1 MADDAVDVFVYTGVG
16 EGAIV
21 PKDVIRVRVN
31 TTVLA
36 IPIEAFHY
44 CAALTEVELH
54 HDLREIG
61 VRSFFFCKALTQVH
75 VSDGVRALEEA
86 RSPVVNLLIS
96 EVRH

>member
-1 MADDAVDVFVYTGVG
+1 MADDAVDEFVYTGVG

-21 PKDVIRVRVN
+21 PKDVIRVQVN
-31 TTVLA
+31 PTVLA